1 MKKTVVIILLIL
13 TAYSVSAQ
21 SNSLEYEKIRKILP
35 SKATTSQY
43 ISIIA
48 KYFIDRPYTAG
59 LLDDYTGNEKII
71 VTLREFDCVTFQETC
86 LAIARDAQS
95 SRPSYSNFLK
105 EIETIRYRNGI
116 NKGYCSRLHYSTDW
130 INNNTLR
137 QIADDITPQLG
148 GITTP
153 NYINFMST
161 HASLYRHLKDNQA
174 ATDSIRQQEHWLN
187 NHHTTYIPKNEI
199 ASIASKIKSGSLIFI
214 TTSTQGLDY
223 AHVGIA
229 INENGILK
237 MIHASSTAHKVTTTP
252 TSLANYLSTIKKF
265 TGITILE
272 PR

>member
-1 MKKTVVIILLIL
+1 MKKITAIILLVL
-13 TAYSVSAQ
+13 TAYYVSAQ
-21 SNSLEYEKIRKILP
+21 SDSLEYEKLRKTLP

-43 ISIIA
+43 ISQIA
-48 KYFIDRPYTAG
+48 QYFIGRPYTAG
-59 LLDDYTGNEKII
+59 LLDNYTGNEKII
-71 VTLREFDCVTFQETC
+71 ANLREFDCVTFQETC

-95 SRPSYSNFLK
+95 THPSYSNFLK

-130 INNNTLR
+130 IYNNTRR

-148 GITTP
+148 GIAMT
-153 NYINFMST
+153 NNINFMST
-161 HASLYRHLKDNQA
+161 HATLYRHLKNNQA
-174 ATDSIRQQEHWLN
+174 AIDSIHQQEIWLD
-187 NHHTTYIPKNEI
+187 NHHTTYIPKNKI
-199 ASIASKIKSGSLIFI
+199 ATIASKIKTGSLIFI

-229 INENGILK
+229 INEKGTLK
-237 MIHASSTAHKVTTTP
+237 MIHASSTAHKVTITP
-252 TSLANYLSTIKKF
+252 TSLAEYLATIKKF